1 MVLKRN
7 KSLKNIYKTLIKP
20 GLVISA
26 EENAGGVAG
35 GGDTPPGGLLASLSV
50 SNSRRPSA
58 SAATD
63 VSVSGN

>member
-7 KSLKNIYKTLIKP
+7 KSLKNIYKSLIKP
-20 GLVISA
+20 GLVIS

-63 VSVSGN
+63 VSVFGN

>member
-7 KSLKNIYKTLIKP
+7 KSLKNIYKSLIKP
-20 GLVISA
+20 GLVIS
-26 EENAGGVAG
+26 EENAG

-63 VSVSGN
+63 VSVFGN

>member
-7 KSLKNIYKTLIKP
+7 KSLKNIYKSLIKP
-20 GLVISA
+20 GLVIS

-50 SNSRRPSA
+50 SNSRRPSV

-63 VSVSGN
+63 VSVFGN